1 MLRRATDAGVTSI
14 RRKDGELLN
23 MRYFA
28 KETTAAAM
36 TFWVSLG
43 FIES

>member
-1 MLRRATDAGVTSI
+1 MLRRATDAGVSI
-14 RRKDGELLN
+14 RCKNGELLN

-28 KETTAAAM
+28 KETKAAAM